1 MRLDLLAHKTLIN
14 QMQPHFGSSHRNCP
28 SLTLALPPQSPLH
41 SRCAL
46 GEKRDSV
53 SEVAQPIRPWEKRA
67 SPQSR
72 TPGRERLFPVAWLRT
87 TIWKLRLSS
96 SQTIGH
102 WTLMRIKFQTL
113 IIAPHQ
119 LAQVHQLPQVQ
130 PRWRAGVARLTPVL
144 RSRRQPSHQS
154 GGRSF
159 L

>member
-28 SLTLALPPQSPLH
+28 SLTLALPPQPPLH

-53 SEVAQPIRPWEKRA
+53 SEVAQPICPWETRA
-67 SPQSR
+67 TPQSR
-72 TPGRERLFPVAWLRT
+72 KPGRERLFPVPWLGT
-87 TIWKLRLSS
+87 TLCALRLPSS
-96 SQTIGH
+96 CTIMY
-102 WTLMRIKFQTL
+102 WSLRRIKCQTL
-113 IIAPHQ
+113 ILAPQH
-119 LAQVHQLPQVQ
+119 LSPQVQ
-130 PRWRAGVARLTPVL
+130 PRLRAGVTRLPPVL
-144 RSRRQPSHQS
+144 SRTRQPSHQS